1 MLEGEKR
8 MHGDRCKTIEST
20 HLMNRLYAEGT
31 LGRFS
36 VAAEARHVLELTE
49 GTIVNQHSAV
59 WLS

>member
-1 MLEGEKR
+1 